1 MDQYIGVMGEIEIR
15 PMQNLAEMKDIEEIQ
30 LIIWGKDE
38 REMLPGHLC
47 HALQHNG
54 AALLGA
60 FDGAKLV
67 GFTLAVLATVE
78 GLRDR
83 VDQVA
88 AARLKMYSVI
98 AGVLP
103 EYRDAGVGYRLKM
116 AQRDFALRIG
126 VRLITWT
133 YDPLESRNARFNI
146 GKLGAVCNR
155 YLRNFHGDMVGINS
169 GLETDRFEVEWWVT
183 SNRVKGRMAQQK
195 RPLSLQTL
203 LDGGAILVNEP
214 AFNTSGLPVPPLETS
229 RQPGN
234 VMLMEIPTDFQRIKQ
249 HDFPLA
255 SRWREHSRT
264 LFEAFFRDGFIAT
277 DFVSQTD
284 GDNHRSF
291 YLLVHQDS

>member
-1 MDQYIGVMGEIEIR
+1 MDHNIGVMDEIEIR
-15 PMQNLAEMKDIEEIQ
+15 PIQSLAEMKDIEEIQ

-38 REMLPGHLC
+38 REMMPGHLC

-67 GFTLAVLATVE
+67 GFSLAVLATVE

-83 VDQVA
+83 IDQVA

-155 YLRNFHGDMVGINS
+155 YLRNFHGEMVGINA

-183 SNRVKGRMAQQK
+183 SSRVKGRAAQQK
-195 RPLSLQTL
+195 RPLSLQAL
-203 LDGGAILVNEP
+203 LDGGAILVNES
-214 AFNTSGLPVPPLETS
+214 AFNAAGLPVPPLETS

-234 VMLMEIPTDFQRIKQ
+234 LMLMEIPTDFQRIKQ
-249 HDFPLA
+249 HDFLLA
-255 SRWREHSRT
+255 SRWREHSRA
-264 LFEAFFRDGFIAT
+264 LFESFFRDGFLAT
-277 DFVSQTD
+277 DFVTQSD
-284 GDNHRSF
+284 GDNLRSF
-291 YLLVHQDS
+291 YLMVHQDS

>member
-1 MDQYIGVMGEIEIR
+1 MSEILIR
-15 PMQNLAEMKDIEEIQ
+15 PLQSHADMKEVEEIQ
-30 LIIWGKDE
+30 LTIWSRDE

-47 HALQHNG
+47 HALQYNG

-60 FDGAKLV
+60 FDGSRLV

-78 GLRDR
+78 GLDDR
-83 VDQVA
+83 IDQVA

-103 EYRDAGVGYRLKM
+103 EYRDAGVGYLLKM

-146 GKLGAVCNR
+146 GKLGAVCSR
-155 YLRNFHGDMVGINS
+155 YVRNFHGEMKGINA

-183 SNRVKGRMAQQK
+183 SNRAKGRATQQK

-203 LDGGAILVNEP
+203 LDGGAVLANEVT
-214 AFNTSGLPVPPLETS
+214 FNESGLPVPPLELS
-229 RQPGN
+229 PQMGN
-234 VMLMEIPTDFQRIKQ
+234 LILVEIPADFQRIKQ
-249 HDFPLA
+249 HDFSLA
-255 SRWREHSRT
+255 ARWRDHSRI
-264 LFEAFFRDGFIAT
+264 LFEALFSDGYLVS
-277 DFVSQTD
+277 DFVSYTEAD
-284 GDNHRSF
+284 IRRSF
-291 YLLVHQDS
+291 YLLVHQDA

>member
-1 MDQYIGVMGEIEIR
+1 MDYDLAVMDEIEIR
-15 PMQNLAEMKDIEEIQ
+15 PVQGMAEMRDIEDLQ
-30 LIIWGKDE
+30 LLIWGKDE
-38 REMLPGHLC
+38 REMMPAHLC

-60 FDGAKLV
+60 FDGSKLV

-78 GLRDR
+78 GLNDR
-83 VDQVA
+83 IDQVA

-103 EYRDAGVGYRLKM
+103 EYRNTGVGYRLKM

-155 YLRNFHGDMVGINS
+155 YLRNFHGELAGINA

-183 SNRVKGRMAQQK
+183 SNRAKGRATQQK
-195 RPLSLQTL
+195 RPMSLQNL
-203 LDGGAILVNEP
+203 LDGGAVVANGVTFDAE
-214 AFNTSGLPVPPLETS
+214 GLPVPPLQTS
-229 RQPGN
+229 RQTN
-234 VMLMEIPTDFQRIKQ
+234 NLVLVEIPTDFQRIKQ
-249 HDFPLA
+249 QDFALA
-255 SRWREHSRT
+255 LRWREHSRA
-264 LFEAFFRDGFIAT
+264 LFENLFRRWLSG
-277 DFVSQTD
+277 
-284 GDNHRSF
+284 N
-291 YLLVHQDS
+291 